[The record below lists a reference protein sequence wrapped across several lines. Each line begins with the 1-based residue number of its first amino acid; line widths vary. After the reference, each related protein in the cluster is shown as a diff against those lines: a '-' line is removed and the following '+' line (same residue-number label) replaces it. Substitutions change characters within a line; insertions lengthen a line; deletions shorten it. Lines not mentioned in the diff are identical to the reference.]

1 MDQQIQEQ
9 MGCTN
14 SENGY
19 RENEAT
25 SKLVRNH
32 TNKIKALKKDR
43 DQQIKDIQL
52 EFSTN
57 IAELKVRVDKKR
69 QTLRKNILIN
79 CLNS

>member
-9 MGCTN
+9 IECVN
-14 SENGY
+14 SENGC

-32 TNKIKALKKDR
+32 KNKINALKKDR

-57 IAELKVRVDKKR
+57 IAELKVRVD
-69 QTLRKNILIN
+69 
-79 CLNS
+79 